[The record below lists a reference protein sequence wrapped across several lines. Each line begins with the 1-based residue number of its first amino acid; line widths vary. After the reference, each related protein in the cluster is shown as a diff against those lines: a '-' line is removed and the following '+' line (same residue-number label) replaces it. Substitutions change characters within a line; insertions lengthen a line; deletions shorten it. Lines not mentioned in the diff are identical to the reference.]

1 MDKNINTYVEILRD
15 EIINSTC
22 EIINIPSIFSDA
34 DAPDIPFGKNTL
46 GIVYILTTASGFCIY
61 FLSFSFFSG

>member
-22 EIINIPSIFSDA
+22 EIINIPSVFSDA
-34 DAPDIPFGKNTL
+34 DALLDYIEKEASAPIDLRHLKN
-46 GIVYILTTASGFCIY
+46 I
-61 FLSFSFFSG
+61 